1 MKDLKL
7 PLHQKNNQL
16 VSINDI
22 TNAQEFVI
30 VENTGAAS
38 TNNEMPKY
46 KIGVLICLGVIFYF
60 LFCGIDSYFQSQTYT
75 YGLCGPLELSSDTA
89 GNKIKIWKYLLY
101 FIQKHIKIY
110 FSRMVK
116 HYIFWT
122 LSNWPHYFH
131 TNIDLNS
138 TICDYINLN
147 FGLFTFNYHIGQL
160 RNL

>member
-89 GNKIKIWKYLLY
+89 GNKIKI
-101 FIQKHIKIY
+101 FVIQVYYHFDENCVGY
-110 FSRMVK
+110 SFNFV
-116 HYIFWT
+116 
-122 LSNWPHYFH
+122 LSGN
-131 TNIDLNS
+131 
-138 TICDYINLN
+138 
-147 FGLFTFNYHIGQL
+147 
-160 RNL
+160 